1 VLLDINFG
9 DQIIDGVYPR
19 FKFLELTHERKME
32 ILDRVDKAYTRR
44 ASRKRRSMKN
54 STARWPGLPELPKDV
69 ESAGTKQERIA
80 LYEEQQR
87 RYREV
92 FLLKKAI

>member
-1 VLLDINFG
+1 
-9 DQIIDGVYPR
+9 
-19 FKFLELTHERKME
+19 
-32 ILDRVDKAYTRR
+32 
-44 ASRKRRSMKN
+44 MKN